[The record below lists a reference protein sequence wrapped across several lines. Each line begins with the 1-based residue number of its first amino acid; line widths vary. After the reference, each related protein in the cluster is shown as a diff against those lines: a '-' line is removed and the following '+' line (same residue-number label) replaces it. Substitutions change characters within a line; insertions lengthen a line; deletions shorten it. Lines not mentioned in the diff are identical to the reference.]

1 MPNEVSIYEPRTMGR
16 IVEKLPPVRTFF
28 RDTFFRREETFNT
41 ESVDVDFVKGTRK
54 VAPFV
59 HRIIGG
65 KTVPNTGYETKTYK
79 PPLVAPDKI
88 TTVDDLLK
96 RRPGESLVS
105 GRSPAERAVLK
116 MSDDFRELRD
126 MISRREELMCVQS
139 IFTGKIPIIGEGLN
153 EVIDF
158 GFTNTEVISAATKK
172 WSNAGSD
179 PIGDLK
185 RWHKQVQKTG
195 FTNCNAC
202 VMADDVATVFVG
214 HEKVQKVLDVR
225 NYNLAVIQPRQLPN
239 GVTYVGTIHEL
250 GMDIYTYNEWYLDD
264 WTDPETPEEK
274 PLVPNGMLAMLSTN
288 ANYSMYYGAITLI
301 DEGTKEFKTV
311 EGKYVPDTWVK
322 RKPARRFLQLQ
333 SAPLSVPRFGAVA
346 YLDFLRNRQDIL
358 FIKEHFKGALRFIES
373 KHALMPSGE
382 DRD

>member
-16 IVEKLPPVRTFF
+16 IVERLPPVRTFF

-202 VMADDVATVFVG
+202 VMADDVATAFVG

-250 GMDIYTYNEWYLDD
+250 GMDVYTYNEWYLDD
-264 WTDPETPEEK
+264 WTNPETPEEK
-274 PLVPNGMLAMLSTN
+274 PLVPDGMLAMLSTN

-333 SAPLSVPRFGAVA
+333 SAPLSVPHDVDSWFTAKV
-346 YLDFLRNRQDIL
+346 L
-358 FIKEHFKGALRFIES
+358 
-373 KHALMPSGE
+373 
-382 DRD
+382 

>member
-105 GRSPAERAVLK
+105 GKSPAERAVLK

-333 SAPLSVPRFGAVA
+333 SAPLSVPHDVDSWFTAKV
-346 YLDFLRNRQDIL
+346 L
-358 FIKEHFKGALRFIES
+358 
-373 KHALMPSGE
+373 
-382 DRD
+382 

>member
-105 GRSPAERAVLK
+105 GRCPAERAVLK

-333 SAPLSVPRFGAVA
+333 SAPLSVPHDVDSWFTAKV
-346 YLDFLRNRQDIL
+346 L
-358 FIKEHFKGALRFIES
+358 
-373 KHALMPSGE
+373 
-382 DRD
+382 

>member
-250 GMDIYTYNEWYLDD
+250 GLDIYTYNEWYLDD
-264 WTDPETPEEK
+264 WTDPATPEEK
-274 PLVPNGMLAMLSTN
+274 PLVPDGMLALLSTN

-301 DEGTKEFKTV
+301 NEETKEFTTV

-333 SAPLSVPRFGAVA
+333 SAPLSVPHDVDSWFTAKV
-346 YLDFLRNRQDIL
+346 
-358 FIKEHFKGALRFIES
+358 
-373 KHALMPSGE
+373 M
-382 DRD
+382 

>member
-16 IVEKLPPVRTFF
+16 IVERLPPVRTFF

-202 VMADDVATVFVG
+202 VMADDVATAFVG

-225 NYNLAVIQPRQLPN
+225 NYNLAAIQPRQLPN

-250 GMDIYTYNEWYLDD
+250 GMDVYTYNEWYLDD
-264 WTDPETPEEK
+264 WTNPETPEEK
-274 PLVPNGMLAMLSTN
+274 PLVPDGMLAMLSTN

-333 SAPLSVPRFGAVA
+333 SAPLSVPHDVDSWFTAKV
-346 YLDFLRNRQDIL
+346 L
-358 FIKEHFKGALRFIES
+358 
-373 KHALMPSGE
+373 
-382 DRD
+382 

>member
-105 GRSPAERAVLK
+105 GRSHAERAVLK

-139 IFTGKIPIIGEGLN
+139 IFTGQIPIIGEGLN

-202 VMADDVATVFVG
+202 VMADDVATAFVG

-250 GMDIYTYNEWYLDD
+250 GMDVYTYNEWYLDD

-274 PLVPNGMLAMLSTN
+274 PLVPDGMLAMLSTN

-333 SAPLSVPRFGAVA
+333 SAPLSVPHDVDSWFTAKV
-346 YLDFLRNRQDIL
+346 L
-358 FIKEHFKGALRFIES
+358 
-373 KHALMPSGE
+373 
-382 DRD
+382 

>member
-54 VAPFV
+54 VAPYV

-96 RRPGESLVS
+96 RRPGESPVS

-202 VMADDVATVFVG
+202 VMADDVATAFVG

-250 GMDIYTYNEWYLDD
+250 GMDVYTYNEWYLDD

-274 PLVPNGMLAMLSTN
+274 PLVPDGMLAMLSTN

-333 SAPLSVPRFGAVA
+333 SAPLSVPHDVDSWFTAKV
-346 YLDFLRNRQDIL
+346 L
-358 FIKEHFKGALRFIES
+358 
-373 KHALMPSGE
+373 
-382 DRD
+382 

>member
-202 VMADDVATVFVG
+202 VMADDVATAFVG

-250 GMDIYTYNEWYLDD
+250 GLDIYTYNEWYLDD
-264 WTDPETPEEK
+264 WTNPATPEEK
-274 PLVPNGMLAMLSTN
+274 PLVPDGMLALLSTN

-301 DEGTKEFKTV
+301 NEETKEFTTV

-333 SAPLSVPRFGAVA
+333 SAPLSVPHDVDSWFTAKV
-346 YLDFLRNRQDIL
+346 L
-358 FIKEHFKGALRFIES
+358 
-373 KHALMPSGE
+373 
-382 DRD
+382 

>member
-1 MPNEVSIYEPRTMGR
+1 MQNEVSIYEPRTMGR

-333 SAPLSVPRFGAVA
+333 SAPLSVPHDVDSWFTAKV
-346 YLDFLRNRQDIL
+346 L
-358 FIKEHFKGALRFIES
+358 
-373 KHALMPSGE
+373 
-382 DRD
+382 

>member
-139 IFTGKIPIIGEGLN
+139 IFTGQIPIIGEGLN

-202 VMADDVATVFVG
+202 VMADDVATAFVG

-250 GMDIYTYNEWYLDD
+250 GMDVYTYNEWYLDD

-274 PLVPNGMLAMLSTN
+274 PLVPDGMLAMLSTN

-333 SAPLSVPRFGAVA
+333 SAPLSVPHDVDSWFTAKV
-346 YLDFLRNRQDIL
+346 L
-358 FIKEHFKGALRFIES
+358 
-373 KHALMPSGE
+373 
-382 DRD
+382 

>member
-158 GFTNTEVISAATKK
+158 EFTNTEVISAATKK

-202 VMADDVATVFVG
+202 VMADDVATAFVG

-250 GMDIYTYNEWYLDD
+250 GMDVYTYNEWYLDD

-274 PLVPNGMLAMLSTN
+274 PLVPDGMLAMLSTN

-333 SAPLSVPRFGAVA
+333 SAPLSVPHDVDSWFTAKV
-346 YLDFLRNRQDIL
+346 L
-358 FIKEHFKGALRFIES
+358 
-373 KHALMPSGE
+373 
-382 DRD
+382 

>member
-54 VAPFV
+54 VAPYV

-158 GFTNTEVISAATKK
+158 GFTNTEIISTATKK

-202 VMADDVATVFVG
+202 VMADDVATAFVG

-250 GMDIYTYNEWYLDD
+250 GMDVYTYNEWYLDD

-274 PLVPNGMLAMLSTN
+274 PLVPDGMLAMLSTN

-333 SAPLSVPRFGAVA
+333 SAPLSVPHDVDSWFTAKV
-346 YLDFLRNRQDIL
+346 L
-358 FIKEHFKGALRFIES
+358 
-373 KHALMPSGE
+373 
-382 DRD
+382 

>member
-54 VAPFV
+54 VAPYV

-202 VMADDVATVFVG
+202 VMADDVATAFVG

-250 GMDIYTYNEWYLDD
+250 GMDVYTYNEWYLDD

-274 PLVPNGMLAMLSTN
+274 PLVPDGMLAMLSTN

-333 SAPLSVPRFGAVA
+333 SAPLSVPHDVDSWFTAKV
-346 YLDFLRNRQDIL
+346 L
-358 FIKEHFKGALRFIES
+358 
-373 KHALMPSGE
+373 
-382 DRD
+382 

>member
-41 ESVDVDFVKGTRK
+41 ETVDVDFVKGTRK

-158 GFTNTEVISAATKK
+158 GFTNTEIISTATKK

-202 VMADDVATVFVG
+202 VMADDVATAFVG

-250 GMDIYTYNEWYLDD
+250 GMDVYTYNEWYLDD
-264 WTDPETPEEK
+264 WTNPEKPEEK
-274 PLVPNGMLAMLSTN
+274 PLVPDGMLAMLSTN

-333 SAPLSVPRFGAVA
+333 SAPLSVPHDVDSWFTAKV
-346 YLDFLRNRQDIL
+346 L
-358 FIKEHFKGALRFIES
+358 
-373 KHALMPSGE
+373 
-382 DRD
+382 